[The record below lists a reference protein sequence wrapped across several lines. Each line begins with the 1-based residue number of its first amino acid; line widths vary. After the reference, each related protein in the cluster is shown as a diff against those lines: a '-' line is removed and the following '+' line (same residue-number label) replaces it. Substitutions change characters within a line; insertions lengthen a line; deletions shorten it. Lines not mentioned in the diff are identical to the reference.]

1 MTLQELAQRV
11 MTDELGTGL
20 PRTMVVIPCLDEAAH
35 IADLIAKLM
44 PSAERLDMPIL
55 VVDGGSGDGT
65 VSLVEDLAARNPRV
79 RLIDNPRRIQS
90 AAVNLAVADHG
101 ETYDYFIRIDAHGG
115 YPDDYCDRLV
125 EEAVRTGADSVVVAM
140 KTAGEVPFQQA
151 TALAQNS
158 PLGNGGS
165 KHRAGATG
173 RWIDHGHHA
182 LMSVAAFRAVGGYDE
197 SFSHNEDAELDHRLN
212 VAGFQIWMTDRTF
225 MTYFPRTTPDALFRQ
240 YFAYGRGRARNV
252 LKHRSVPKMRQMIPL
267 MVAPAVAGALL
278 AVVSLAAIVPAFVW
292 IGACLAYGGWLA
304 LFRGERN
311 GLLAGV
317 SAMIMHLAWSAG
329 FWLQLVSPGRK
340 RSGAR

>member
-1 MTLQELAQRV
+1 MTLKELEERV
-11 MTDELGTGL
+11 MADRLDGEP
-20 PRTMVVIPCLDEAAH
+20 PRVMIVIPCLNEAAH
-35 IADLIAKLM
+35 IADLIARLM

-55 VVDGGSGDGT
+55 VLDGGSSDGT
-65 VSLVEDLAARNPRV
+65 ISLVAAIAARNPRV
-79 RLIDNPRRIQS
+79 TLIDNPRRIQS
-90 AAVNLAVADHG
+90 AAVNLAVAEHSAGFDH
-101 ETYDYFIRIDAHGG
+101 FIRIDAHGG

-125 EEAVRTGADSVVVAM
+125 EEAVRTSADSVVVAM

-165 KHRAGATG
+165 KHRAGASG

-182 LMSVAAFRAVGGYDE
+182 LMSIAAFRAVGGYDE

-212 VAGFQIWMTDRTF
+212 VAGFYIWMTDRTV
-225 MTYFPRTTPDALFRQ
+225 MTYYPRATPGALFRQ
-240 YFAYGRGRARNV
+240 YLAYGRGRARNM
-252 LKHRSVPKMRQMIPL
+252 LKHRAVPKIRQLIPL

-278 AVVSLAAIVPAFVW
+278 AVVSVAAIVPASLW
-292 IGACLAYGGWLA
+292 MAACLAYGAWLA
-304 LFRGERN
+304 VFRGERN

-329 FWLQLVSPGRK
+329 FWLQLVVRK
-340 RSGAR
+340 